1 MARQSQYYKGQRK
14 KRNYAIVPAAI
25 LMLLITLAVVLFY
38 STQKYA
44 VITDSGVKVVLPL
57 FGGEVITSDESGNAG
72 TLNLPFEN
80 TSVAITFDAPDY
92 SRIEATAGDSV
103 KAARAIFVPYGDI
116 NPESMEAYANR
127 LKSGNALMLELKTE
141 NGYMQWYSQ
150 SPIALKYG
158 LNMNSE
164 ESTATLQSIVDSMK
178 SKERDVYLIAQ
189 ISVCKDQILAT
200 HASNVI
206 LTDQYGMGIV
216 DDTGTYFLDPYNDMV
231 REYTAQLVREL
242 WDMGF
247 DEVVLNNVM
256 HPIIE
261 SDGENTL
268 TVSYTKQ
275 MSTTPSAVG
284 AVCGFATSVAQQLK
298 ERPDKKYLSIYIN
311 GPTALVRADKESGQD
326 GRFFLKIYDRVY
338 YNTDMYAYT
347 FNVDDIRP
355 GVTVGNYHDRFV
367 PVVLNYLPDNT
378 SWILVDYD
386 EDE

>member
-1 MARQSQYYKGQRK
+1 
-14 KRNYAIVPAAI
+14 
-25 LMLLITLAVVLFY
+25 MLLITLAVVLFY

-44 VITDSGVKVVLPL
+44 VITDNGVKVVLPL
-57 FGGEVITSDESGNAG
+57 FGGEVITSDESGDSG
-72 TLNLPFEN
+72 TMELPLEN
-80 TSVAITFDAPDY
+80 TSVSVTFDAPDY
-92 SRIEATAGDSV
+92 SRVEAKAGNNVS
-103 KAARAIFVPYGDI
+103 AARAIYVPYGDI
-116 NPESMEAYANR
+116 NPENMETYANR
-127 LKSGNALMLELKTE
+127 LKSGNSLMLELKTD

-150 SPIALKYG
+150 APIALKYG

-164 ESTATLQSIVDSMK
+164 ESTKTLQGIVDAM
-178 SKERDVYLIAQ
+178 KERGIYLIAQ

-200 HASNVI
+200 HAMNVI

-216 DDTGTYFLDPYNDMV
+216 DDTGVYFLDPYNDLV

-268 TVSYTKQ
+268 TVSYTRQ

-284 AVCGFATSVAQQLK
+284 AVCGFATSVAQQL
-298 ERPDKKYLSIYIN
+298 EDRPDKKFLSIYIN

-347 FNVDDIRP
+347 YNVDDIKP
-355 GVTVGNYHDRFV
+355 GVTIGNYHDRFV
-367 PVVLNYLPDNT
+367 PVVINYLPDNT
-378 SWILVDYD
+378 SWVLVDYD
-386 EDE
+386 ED